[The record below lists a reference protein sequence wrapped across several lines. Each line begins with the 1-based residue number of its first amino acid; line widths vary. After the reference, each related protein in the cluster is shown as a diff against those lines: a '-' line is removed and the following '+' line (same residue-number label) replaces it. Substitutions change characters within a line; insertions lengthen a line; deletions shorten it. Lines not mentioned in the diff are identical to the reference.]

1 MSYSMRKF
9 GMAIL
14 MTLLNKGLFITRR
27 IMRPF
32 LEIIRSNSKRSHFPL
47 SILTDSYRFLP
58 ILTDSY
64 RIVPI
69 PTAFYRLTPSL
80 PLSDGIWMGYG
91 WDMDGIIDEERLC
104 GVGRVLCL
112 IFKEQSLIK
121 HLQLA

>member
-14 MTLLNKGLFITRR
+14 MTLLNVGLFITRR

-32 LEIIRSNSKRSHFPL
+32 LEIIRSNSKRSHFSL

-69 PTAFYRLTPSL
+69 LTDSYRLTPSL
-80 PLSDGIWMGYG
+80 PILDGIWMGYE
-91 WDMDGIIDEERLC
+91 WDMDGITDEEGYR
-104 GVGRVLCL
+104 
-112 IFKEQSLIK
+112 
-121 HLQLA
+121 